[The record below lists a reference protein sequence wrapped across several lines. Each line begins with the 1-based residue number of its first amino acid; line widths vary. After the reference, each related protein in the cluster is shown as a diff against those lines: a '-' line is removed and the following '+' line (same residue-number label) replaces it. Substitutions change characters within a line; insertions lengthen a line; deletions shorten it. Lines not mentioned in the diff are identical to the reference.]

1 MRQFIIILSSAILL
15 VSCNGKHNEGKKLA
29 GSIDSNV
36 NDSIHQHTNVA
47 GKAIQEASSEAVKA
61 REWLIISIENS
72 LNKAHGNVENPNE
85 EAEEDVKSIYTTQY
99 NAYKIDAINVDLD
112 DGLTEDEFIEK
123 WKGKYNPELA
133 GVGYGFLVPEQ
144 DYGLIKVT
152 HCELKNKT
160 TDGFVFKVSIEDT
173 SNHTKYNRDIKVV
186 IAAKS
191 FLIDDVLE
199 Y

>member
-1 MRQFIIILSSAILL
+1 MKQFIIIVSSAILL
-15 VSCNGKHNEGKKLA
+15 VSCNGKHNEGKQPE
-29 GSIDSNV
+29 GSIDSSA
-36 NDSIHQHTNVA
+36 NDAVHQTTPTA
-47 GKAIQEASSEAVKA
+47 GKAIQGASSEAAKA
-61 REWLIISIENS
+61 REWLIIGIENS
-72 LNKAHGNVENPNE
+72 LNKAHGNLENSNE

-99 NAYKIDAINVDLD
+99 SAYKIDAINVDLD
-112 DGLTEDEFIEK
+112 DGLTEDEFIAK
-123 WKGKYNPELA
+123 WKGKYNPKLA
-133 GVGYGFLVPEQ
+133 GVGYGFLVPQQ

-160 TDGFVFKVSIEDT
+160 PDGFVFKVSIEDT

>member
-1 MRQFIIILSSAILL
+1 MKQLIIILSSAILL
-15 VSCNGKHNEGKKLA
+15 VSCNGKHNEGKKLT

-36 NDSIHQHTNVA
+36 KDAIHQNTPVA
-47 GKAIQEASSEAVKA
+47 GKAIQKASSEADKA
-61 REWLIISIENS
+61 REWLIMGIENS
-72 LNKAHGNVENPNE
+72 LNKAHGNLENPNE
-85 EAEEDVKSIYTTQY
+85 DAEEDVKTIYTTQY

-112 DGLTEDEFIEK
+112 DGMTEDEFVEK
-123 WKGKYNPELA
+123 WKGKYNPKLA

-160 TDGFVFKVSIEDT
+160 PDGFVFNVLIEDT

-186 IAAKS
+186 NAAKS

>member
-1 MRQFIIILSSAILL
+1 MKQFIIILSSAILL

-29 GSIDSNV
+29 GSIDSDV
-36 NDSIHQHTNVA
+36 NDSIQNTQVA
-47 GKAIQEASSEAVKA
+47 GKAIQKASPEATKA

-72 LNKAHGNVENPNE
+72 LNKAHGNPENPNE

-112 DGLTEDEFIEK
+112 DGLTEDEFIAK
-123 WKGKYNPELA
+123 WKGKYNPKLA
-133 GVGYGFLVPEQ
+133 GVGYGFLVPQQ

-160 TDGFVFKVSIEDT
+160 PDGFVFKVSIEDT